1 MLRAN
6 AGDAGAPAYAAGYTL
21 DHMTRLREAGTYD
34 LLMASVVLPH
44 RYRRGDEA
52 DALAFIRAPLEVD
65 VHRVR

>member
-6 AGDAGAPAYAAGYTL
+6 AGDAGAPACAAGSTL

-44 RYRRGDEA
+44 PYRRGD
-52 DALAFIRAPLEVD
+52 DD

>member
-1 MLRAN
+1 
-6 AGDAGAPAYAAGYTL
+6 
-21 DHMTRLREAGTYD
+21 MTRLREAGRYD

-44 RYRRGDEA
+44 PYRRGDEA